1 MRKLTS
7 TELKRNRLYATI
19 ADTQFNDY
27 DVVGHVKQGLLIR
40 DKENDVDVVIKA
52 IVKKSK
58 VDFTKE
64 QVERPTEQPKEDKEE
79 DTKE

>member
-19 ADTQFNDY
+19 ETAEFQDY
-27 DVVGHVKQGLLIR
+27 EVIGHVKQGLLIR
-40 DKENDVDVVIKA
+40 DKENDIDVVIKA

-64 QVERPTEQPKEDKEE
+64 QIERPTEQVKDEDDKDKE
-79 DTKE
+79 

>member
-19 ADTQFNDY
+19 ADAQFNDY

-64 QVERPTEQPKEDKEE
+64 QVERPTEQPKEDKKE